1 MKFTSWNMRGLGSKR
16 RQRML
21 SYKMKQEMS
30 DMIFIQETKCSIHK
44 LKLIHGKWLNRFEF
58 LEVNAENTARGILTL
73 WNPQKV
79 SIIDAEASRNYL
91 SVVIQPV
98 GVSETFLVTNVYD
111 PQRIDDKLKLLE
123 SLIDLRKRHAG
134 IPCIMGELSNNLFT
148 WNDKRGGE
156 AHVASKL
163 DRFMISEELMLIDK
177 EISARVLPFGGSDH
191 SPIQLEI
198 KGMVSH
204 GNRPLRFENIWLS
217 HRDFT
222 SNIEKWW
229 SKDLQF
235 QG

>member
-21 SYKMKQEMS
+21 SYKMKQEMP

-44 LKLIHGKWLNRFEF
+44 LKLIHGKWLNKFQF
-58 LEVNAENTARGILTL
+58 LEVNTENTARGILTL

-123 SLIDLRKRHAG
+123 SLIDLRNRQAG
-134 IPCIMGELSNNLFT
+134 IPCIMGELSNSLFT
-148 WNDKRGGE
+148 WNEKRGGE
-156 AHVASKL
+156 AQVASKL

-198 KGMVSH
+198 KGMVCH
-204 GNRPLRFENIWLS
+204 RNRPLRFENIWLS
-217 HRDFT
+217 HLDFT

-229 SKDLQF
+229 SEDLQF